1 MPRII
6 DLVGSESCDLTECVD
21 ALNDKGFDPYDE
33 DSLHHAAAWL
43 RKLGNNRDF
52 LGDLLVDQLAGR
64 ENIGVATAYS
74 PQAIVLSGSDKGFF
88 LRANI
93 WPAEQDY
100 CFRASGAQHFAYG
113 APHDH
118 NFNFL
123 TVGYF
128 GPGYASDYYEFDYE
142 EVAGYRGEKPPSLR
156 FVERSNLHEGKLML
170 YRAHV
175 DVHSQIPPESLSVS
189 LNVMA
194 TDHMQGWLDQYGFDL
209 ENGAVSRILNPGGS
223 ECLLRIAVG
232 MGGEEARDFAE
243 HVGRHHPAERMRLAA
258 FEARSLLCESED
270 ARDALW
276 REAELSGSRML
287 EMEAKMRR
295 AKLAELVG

>member
-6 DLVGSESCDLTECVD
+6 DLAGSDSCDLSECVS
-21 ALNDKGFDPYDE
+21 ALSETGFDPYDE

-43 RKLGNNRDF
+43 RKLGNNKDF
-52 LGDLLVDQLAGR
+52 LGDLLIDQLAGR

-74 PQAIVLSGSDKGFF
+74 PQAIVLSDSDNGFF

-142 EVAGYRGEKPPSLR
+142 EVAGYRGEQPPSLR

-189 LNVMA
+189 LNIMA

-209 ENGAVSRILNPGGS
+209 GKGAVSRILNPGGS

-232 MGGEEARDFAE
+232 MGGDEARDYAE
-243 HVGRHHPAERMRLAA
+243 HVGRSHPADRMRLAA
-258 FEARSLLCESED
+258 FEARSLLCESEE

-287 EMEAKMRR
+287 EAESKMRR
-295 AKLAELVG
+295 AMLAELVS